1 MGRSRVLHV
10 RKHVRVRVE
19 RERNAGMPQLL
30 RYHFGRSARCECQ
43 GGCRGAKIVETNPR
57 QLGSLKG
64 SLEIAE
70 DQILLD

>member
-1 MGRSRVLHV
+1 M
-10 RKHVRVRVE
+10 RVRVE
-19 RERNAGMPQLL
+19 RERNAGMPQPL
-30 RYHFGRSARCECQ
+30 RYHFGRNARCECQ
-43 GGCRGAKIVETNPR
+43 GGCCGAKIVETNPR